1 MIEESVAPCAYARS
15 FPGSEVQEKEEETL
29 DGWGRMDPATWIE
42 QVQASK
48 PCQQCQSVTK

>member
-29 DGWGRMDPATWIE
+29 DG
-42 QVQASK
+42 
-48 PCQQCQSVTK
+48 